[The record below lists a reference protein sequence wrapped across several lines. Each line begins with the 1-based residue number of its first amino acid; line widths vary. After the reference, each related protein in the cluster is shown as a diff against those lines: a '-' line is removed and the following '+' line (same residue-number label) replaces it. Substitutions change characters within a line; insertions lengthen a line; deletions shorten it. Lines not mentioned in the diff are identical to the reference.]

1 MVGAVLGEMRITMAD
16 DAEGGGGCTMGVR
29 QHLLNEND
37 GDMCVCGTWDQYG
50 NYNGGWAAVDLQD
63 PAHGCQILK
72 VHCSS
77 FCLYCLDH
85 DEPDQ
90 PCDQWG
96 RVVPPQYLHIHPQSY
111 HRAAT

>member
-16 DAEGGGGCTMGVR
+16 DAKGGGGCTMGVR

-63 PAHGCQILK
+63 PAHGCQQLSIHQPTTAASACTA
-72 VHCSS
+72 VMSQISHVTTGAGW
-77 FCLYCLDH
+77 CLHSTYT
-85 DEPDQ
+85 
-90 PCDQWG
+90 
-96 RVVPPQYLHIHPQSY
+96 YT